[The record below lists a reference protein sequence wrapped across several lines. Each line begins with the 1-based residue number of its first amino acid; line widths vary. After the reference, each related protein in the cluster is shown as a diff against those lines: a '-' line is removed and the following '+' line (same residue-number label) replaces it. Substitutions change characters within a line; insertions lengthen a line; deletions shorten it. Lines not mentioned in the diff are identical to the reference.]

1 MYCRLTPAFY
11 VRAACPRDL
20 MSDNEPLSQE
30 AEHSNHPSVDQS
42 DRVLPRN
49 LRQSG
54 DPGIEMLVSTRVR
67 KSPFFHKSFNENG
80 AWRAT
85 VYNRLYHPRG
95 LVEPE
100 DGGAMAEY
108 EALTEAVTIWDVAV
122 ERQIRVK
129 GPDAEALTDYVIT
142 RDATGIEPMHG
153 KYVILCNE
161 DGGIL
166 NDPILLRIAEDE
178 FWFSISDSTLM
189 QWIQGVNVGMD
200 FDVEIDEID
209 VAPMQIQ
216 GPRSEDVMVDVV
228 GEEVSDI
235 PYYGLMDAEIDGV
248 DVLVSQTGFSGEKG
262 FEVYVK
268 DASKY
273 GERVWDPVHES
284 VVDHGG
290 MQIAPGHHRRIAAG
304 IMSWGQD
311 MDHET
316 SPFQVNL
323 GYQVPDDKDGDYV
336 GKEELERQKEQ
347 IENGE
352 YPFNLKL
359 VGLKMAGEPIRDYA
373 PDFWIVSDPDTG
385 EECGYMT
392 SPWWNPDLETNIGMG
407 FVPAEKL
414 RAETDATL
422 DDEIYEEDLD
432 IEFRVHLPDEYAE
445 EEGEPVYA
453 TVAEV
458 PFKESVNPS
467 AREQAKLHARED
479 ASE

>member
-1 MYCRLTPAFY
+1 MTERGTYGSEDP
-11 VRAACPRDL
+11 
-20 MSDNEPLSQE
+20 
-30 AEHSNHPSVDQS
+30 EHPNYPSVDQS

-67 KSPFFHKSFNENG
+67 KSPFFHKSFVEEG
-80 AWRAT
+80 AWRCT

-100 DGGAMAEY
+100 DGGAMKEY
-108 EALTEAVTIWDVAV
+108 EALTNSVTLWDVAV
-122 ERQIRVK
+122 ERQIRVQ
-129 GPDAEALTDYVIT
+129 GPDAEALTNYVIT
-142 RDATGIEPMHG
+142 RDATEIEPMHG

-178 FWFSISDSTLM
+178 FWFSVSDSTLM
-189 QWIQGVNVGMD
+189 LWLQGVDVGTD

-216 GPRSEDVMVDVV
+216 GPLSEDVMIEVV
-228 GEEVSDI
+228 GESVSEI
-235 PYYGLMDAEIDGV
+235 PYYGLMEAEVDGC

-262 FEVYVK
+262 FEIYVI
-268 DASKY
+268 DAMENA
-273 GERVWDPVHES
+273 ERVWDPVLES
-284 VVDHGG
+284 VKNHGG
-290 MQIAPGHHRRIAAG
+290 RQIAPGHHRRIAAG

-323 GYQVPDDKDGDYV
+323 GYQVPDDKDADYI
-336 GKEELERQKEQ
+336 GKAELERQQ
-347 IENGE
+347 ARIDDGE
-352 YPFNLKL
+352 YPFALKL
-359 VGLKMAGEPIRDYA
+359 IGLKIAGEPIRDYA
-373 PDFWIVSDPDTG
+373 PDFWLISDPETG
-385 EECGYMT
+385 EECGYLT

-414 RAETDATL
+414 EAATDTAL
-422 DDEIYEEDLD
+422 DDRIYEEDLD
-432 IEFRVHLPDEYAE
+432 VEFQDHLPDEYAE
-445 EEGEPVYA
+445 EAGEPVFA

-467 AREQAKLHARED
+467 AREQAKLNARQDVE
-479 ASE
+479 E

>member
-1 MYCRLTPAFY
+1 
-11 VRAACPRDL
+11 
-20 MSDNEPLSQE
+20 MSDNEPLTE
-30 AEHSNHPSVDQS
+30 EMEHPNHPSVDQS

-54 DPGIEMLVSTRVR
+54 DPGIRMLVSTRVR

-80 AWRAT
+80 AWRCS
-85 VYNRLYHPRG
+85 VYNRIYHPRG
-95 LVEPE
+95 LVKPE
-100 DGGAMAEY
+100 DGGAMKEY
-108 EALTEAVTIWDVAV
+108 EALTEAVTLWDVAV

-142 RDATGIEPMHG
+142 RDATKIEPMHG

-166 NDPILLRIAEDE
+166 NDPVLLRVAEDE

-200 FDVEIDEID
+200 FDVEVDEID

-216 GPRSEDVMVDVV
+216 GPLAEDVMVDVV
-228 GEEVSDI
+228 GEEVTEI
-235 PYYGLMDAEIDGV
+235 PYYGLMDAEIGGV
-248 DVLVSQTGFSGEKG
+248 EVLVSQTGFSGEAG

-268 DASKY
+268 EASKY
-273 GERVWDPVHES
+273 AERVWDPVHES
-284 VVDHGG
+284 VVEHGG

-323 GYQVPDDKDGDYV
+323 GYQVPDDKAGDYI
-336 GKEELERQKEQ
+336 GKEELERQKAL
-347 IENGE
+347 IEDGE
-352 YPFNLKL
+352 YPFKLKL

-373 PDFWIVSDPDTG
+373 PDFWLVSDPETG

-392 SPWWNPDLETNIGMG
+392 SPWWNPELGTNIGMG

-414 RAETDATL
+414 QAETDTKL
-422 DDEIYEEDLD
+422 NDEIYEEDLD
-432 IEFRVHLPDEYAE
+432 IEFAVHLPDEYAE
-445 EEGEPVYA
+445 EAGEPVYA

-467 AREQAKLHARED
+467 AREQAKLNARKD
-479 ASE
+479 AEE

>member
-1 MYCRLTPAFY
+1 MSPAE
-11 VRAACPRDL
+11 RADHP
-20 MSDNEPLSQE
+20 
-30 AEHSNHPSVDQS
+30 NHPSVDQS

-49 LRQSG
+49 LRQTG

-67 KSPFFHKSFNENG
+67 KSPFFDKSFNENG
-80 AWRAT
+80 AWRCT

-108 EALTEAVTIWDVAV
+108 EALTNTVTLWDVAV

-129 GPDAEALTDYVIT
+129 GPDAEALTNYVIT
-142 RDATGIEPMHG
+142 RDATSIEPMHG

-166 NDPILLRIAEDE
+166 NDPVLLRVEEDE

-216 GPRSEDVMVDVV
+216 GPRAEDVMVDVV
-228 GEEVSDI
+228 GEEVTEI
-235 PYYGLMDAEIDGV
+235 PYYGLMDAEINGC
-248 DVLVSQTGFSGEKG
+248 DVLVSQTGFSGEAG

-268 DASKY
+268 EASKN
-273 GERVWDPVHES
+273 GEAVWDPVHDA

-304 IMSWGQD
+304 IQSWGQD

-323 GYQVPDDKDGDYV
+323 GYHVRDEKEADYI
-336 GKEELERQKEQ
+336 GKEALERQKEQ

-352 YPFNLKL
+352 YPFNLVQ

-373 PDFWIVSDPDTG
+373 PDFWLISDPETG
-385 EECGYMT
+385 EECGYLT
-392 SPWWNPDLETNIGMG
+392 SPWYNPDLETNIGMG
-407 FVPAEKL
+407 FVPAEKIQE
-414 RAETDATL
+414 ATDTPLNDA
-422 DDEIYEEDLD
+422 IYDEDLD
-432 IEFRVHLPDEYAE
+432 IEFQVHLPDEYAE
-445 EEGEPVYA
+445 EPGEPVYA
-453 TVAEV
+453 TTARV

-467 AREQAKLHARED
+467 AREQAKLNAKKE
-479 ASE
+479 AEE

>member
-1 MYCRLTPAFY
+1 MPE
-11 VRAACPRDL
+11 D
-20 MSDNEPLSQE
+20 QE
-30 AEHSNHPSVDQS
+30 HPNYPSVDQS
-42 DRVLPRN
+42 DRVVPRN
-49 LRQSG
+49 LRQTG

-67 KSPFFHKSFNENG
+67 KSPFFDRSFNENG
-80 AWRAT
+80 AWRCT

-108 EALTEAVTIWDVAV
+108 EALTNAVTIWDVAV

-129 GPDAEALTDYVIT
+129 GPDAEDFVNYVIT
-142 RDATGIEPMHG
+142 RDATQIEPMHG

-161 DGGIL
+161 DGGVL
-166 NDPILLRIAEDE
+166 NDPVLLRPEEDE

-189 QWIQGVNVGMD
+189 QWLQGVNVGENY
-200 FDVEIDEID
+200 DVEIDEID

-216 GPRSEDVMVDVV
+216 GPLAEDVMVDVV
-228 GEEVSDI
+228 GEEVTEI

-248 DVLVSQTGFSGEKG
+248 DVLVSQTGFSGEAG

-268 DASKY
+268 EASKY

-311 MDHET
+311 LDHET

-323 GYQVPDDKDGDYV
+323 GYQVPDDKEADYI
-336 GKEELERQKEQ
+336 GKEELERQKEL

-352 YPFNLKL
+352 YPFELKL
-359 VGLKMAGEPIRDYA
+359 IGLKMAGEPIRDYA
-373 PDFWIVSDPDTG
+373 PDFWLISDPETG
-385 EECGYMT
+385 EECGYLT
-392 SPWWNPDLETNIGMG
+392 SPWYNPDLETNIGMG

-414 RAETDATL
+414 QEATDATL
-422 DDEIYEEDLD
+422 NDEIYEEDLD
-432 IEFRVHLPDEYAE
+432 LEFEVHLPDEYAE
-445 EEGEPVYA
+445 EPGEPVYA
-453 TVAEV
+453 TVAKV

-467 AREQAKLHARED
+467 AREQAKLGAKQEAEANNND
-479 ASE
+479 D